1 MTLDNLYTSAEAARE
16 LAVTRQRLYRL
27 YSTGRIAPIW
37 KGERV
42 YFLKTSVHKLRVEL
56 DNSRYRQTVL
66 EEIEGDDSL

>member
-37 KGERV
+37 KGARV
-42 YFLKTSVHKLRVEL
+42 YFLKTSVHKLRIEL
-56 DNSRYRQTVL
+56 DNSKYRQTEIDDL
-66 EEIEGDDSL
+66 EEGNSL